1 MPAGTTL
8 FLEAT
13 QLKTERTIIEVV
25 KADVA
30 AVETQEKSIGTLARN
45 GRRPPK
51 PVSADVIQ
59 LTRPIFGSTPS
70 AVAEARGR
78 VPLGTPAGA
87 FSAKFRRPAPE
98 SGKCERK
105 KT

>member
-1 MPAGTTL
+1 MLPSL
-8 FLEAT
+8 FLKAP
-13 QLKTERTIIEVV
+13 QLKTAPTGRFAGLSGEKAEAQVV
-25 KADVA
+25 G
-30 AVETQEKSIGTLARN
+30 IGTRKR
-45 GRRPPK
+45 RRPTVLVIADAK
-51 PVSADVIQ
+51 QGTIPVII
-59 LTRPIFGSTPS
+59 P

>member
-1 MPAGTTL
+1 MLPTL

-13 QLKTERTIIEVV
+13 QRKTVRTKIVDILITL
-25 KADVA
+25 
-30 AVETQEKSIGTLARN
+30 AVEIQVVGIVI
-45 GRRPPK
+45 RRSRCRPII